1 MSLGDLAFWLREAV
15 TWSPPARCPGP
26 SMPAD
31 LAPVALG
38 RVEAL
43 GQRYDLAPLF
53 AATGPVERDESLYT
67 LDLLDRFVR
76 PVTAGERGLDVGSK
90 YGAYLPGLA
99 TFGGAWDCVERDA
112 HRRYLTGHTRRAVGE
127 TISARFRGCRF
138 VAGDVREL
146 SGSYSKITWFLPF
159 VVPEPH
165 TAWGLPASLFDPAG
179 ALDAVR
185 RLLAPGGEA
194 LVVNQGA
201 AEAEVQAALFREAG
215 IAAEALGQV
224 ESVLS
229 PYRKPRFGWRWRS

>member
-1 MSLGDLAFWLREAV
+1 MSLGDLAFRLRETV
-15 TWSPPARCPGP
+15 TWSPRARCPGP
-26 SMPAD
+26 STLDD
-31 LAPVALG
+31 LSSEARLRVDALG
-38 RVEAL
+38 K
-43 GQRYDLAPLF
+43 RYDLGPLL

-76 PVTAGERGLDVGSK
+76 PMTAGDRGLDVGSK

-99 TFGGAWDCVERDA
+99 TFGGAWDGVERDA
-112 HRRYLTGHTRRAVGE
+112 HRRYVTGHTRRAVGE
-127 TISARFRGCRF
+127 TIAARFPGCRF
-138 VAGDVREL
+138 FAGDVRDRE
-146 SGSYSKITWFLPF
+146 GSYARITWFLPF

-165 TAWGLPASLFDPAG
+165 AAWGLPAALFDPAG

-201 AEAEVQAALFREAG
+201 AEAEVQAQLFREAG
-215 IAAEALGQV
+215 IAVEALGQV

-229 PYRKPRFGWRWRS
+229 PYRKPRFGWRWRA